1 MTPPSRR
8 SGGRTS
14 RRPRAAAVP
23 STRTWR
29 DRLDDPSEPL
39 FTLAIAAD
47 LLGIDTQTL
56 RRLESAAG
64 LASHR
69 PSGNQRRYS
78 RTDLEVLS
86 RALELAGEGTQ
97 GSSIARI
104 LELERQVA
112 DLSGADRDG

>member
-1 MTPPSRR
+1 VTPRR
-8 SGGRTS
+8 SGGRGGS
-14 RRPRAAAVP
+14 RRRTSAAGPA
-23 STRTWR
+23 TRTWQ

-47 LLGIDTQTL
+47 LLGVDTQTL
-56 RRLESAAG
+56 RRLESAAA

-78 RTDLEVLS
+78 RDDLEVLN
-86 RALELAGEGTQ
+86 RAIELAQSGAQ
-97 GSSIARI
+97 GPSIARI

-112 DLSGADRDG
+112 DLSGAEHDR